1 MVDRLIDHCGKVGNL
16 NLFAWLRTPF
26 PLRIGTT
33 EVDAV
38 LKDKMSPLP
47 AKGVDAVVVGL
58 FW

>member
-1 MVDRLIDHCGKVGNL
+1 M
-16 NLFAWLRTPF
+16 NLFAWLRMPF

-38 LKDKMSPLP
+38 LKDKISPSP
-47 AKGVDAVVVGL
+47 VKAVDGVAVEL